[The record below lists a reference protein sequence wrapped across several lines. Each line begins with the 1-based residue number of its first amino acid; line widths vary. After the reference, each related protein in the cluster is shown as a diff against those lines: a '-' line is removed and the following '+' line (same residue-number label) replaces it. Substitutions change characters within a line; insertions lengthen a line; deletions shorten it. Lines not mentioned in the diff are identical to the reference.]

1 MQSHTH
7 PGHSYMGLKKLNH
20 RSKRS
25 KYDKVE
31 SDIRRKLLYMVKD
44 LKVSIKDAAQYLG
57 INYSTS
63 KTILQLFR
71 RTGRIDRLERKYLLQ
86 LQVSRQQEVR
96 FPFMNCKESSGP

>member
-1 MQSHTH
+1 MRKFS
-7 PGHSYMGLKKLNH
+7 H
-20 RSKRS
+20 RSKRN

-31 SDIRRKLLYMVKD
+31 SDNRRKLLYMVKD
-44 LKVSIKDAAQYLG
+44 LKISIKDAAQYLG

-86 LQVSRQQEVR
+86 MQ
-96 FPFMNCKESSGP
+96 MNR

>member
-1 MQSHTH
+1 
-7 PGHSYMGLKKLNH
+7 MGMKKFNQ
-20 RSKRS
+20 RSKRN

-31 SDIRRKLLYMVKD
+31 SDIRRKLLYLVKD

-86 LQVSRQQEVR
+86 MQINR
-96 FPFMNCKESSGP
+96 